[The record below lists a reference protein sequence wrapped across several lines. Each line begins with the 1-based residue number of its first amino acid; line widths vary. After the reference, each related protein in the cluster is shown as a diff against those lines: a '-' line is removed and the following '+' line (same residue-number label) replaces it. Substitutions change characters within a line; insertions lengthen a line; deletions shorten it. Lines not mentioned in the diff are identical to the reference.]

1 MITLLKLE
9 GPKKMLSFLPS
20 KKYQAIKMAKKNKWK
35 NNLPK
40 SKSKNRMSPIM
51 TTQVRSVRVGFYNPD
66 TNKKPNTYSKYI
78 SLLSAQMI
86 TKAELRSTVNRIVVR
101 DNKIQHLN

>member
-1 MITLLKLE
+1 
-9 GPKKMLSFLPS
+9 
-20 KKYQAIKMAKKNKWK
+20 MAKKNKWK

-66 TNKKPNTYSKYI
+66 TNKKPNTHSKYI
-78 SLLSAQMI
+78 SLLSA
-86 TKAELRSTVNRIVVR
+86 
-101 DNKIQHLN
+101 